1 MNAFVRA
8 AGKSPSYLIGAVCG
22 FALAIPVAAV
32 ALGSSTASHAV
43 TAATVNAAMVQG
55 PRELPTQAQMVNRS
69 TKGARLDLRIPPA
82 PVGSSMM
89 AKNVLPGAPAL
100 SSVGANGA
108 ATAQNAPELQPAR
121 AARPPKGCVSA
132 LGPTRSSLATED
144 LTICVAS
151 AEMIGNIVF

>member
-8 AGKSPSYLIGAVCG
+8 AGKSPSCLVGAVCG
-22 FALAIPVAAV
+22 FALAIPLAAV
-32 ALGSSTASHAV
+32 ALGASTAPHA
-43 TAATVNAAMVQG
+43 VNAATAHAATLQG

-69 TKGARLDLRIPPA
+69 IKGARLDLRLPPA

-100 SSVGANGA
+100 SPVGANGA

-121 AARPPKGCVSA
+121 AARTPKGCVSA

-151 AEMIGNIVF
+151 AEMVGNIIF

>member
-1 MNAFVRA
+1 MNAFASA
-8 AGKSPSYLIGAVCG
+8 AGKSSSYLVGAACG
-22 FALAIPVAAV
+22 FAVAIPLAAA
-32 ALGSSTASHAV
+32 ALGTSTAHGISAP
-43 TAATVNAAMVQG
+43 QG

-69 TKGARLDLRIPPA
+69 SKGARLELRIPPV
-82 PVGSSMM
+82 PVGTSMV
-89 AKNVLPGAPAL
+89 AKNVLPSAPAL
-100 SSVGANGA
+100 PPVGADGA

-151 AEMIGNIVF
+151 AEMVGNITF